1 MRLFI
6 IAVLFSCWNAVYS
19 GELKASLDVANVGW
33 RLLEDSEFF
42 GTSGRIRLNPDKTVT
57 LKMDFS
63 RGGTLVRLG
72 TDPRIMY
79 MNGAEITLRTAA
91 KTLRVDMRDSE
102 LRMFRTEIKLSG
114 DALKWQT
121 VCFLKSELKPVSKL
135 DGAVLPVEP
144 MQEMMLGI
152 TRKSLGQDKGDL
164 TIKDFAWLKDS
175 ALRPLFPLPDSLFYN
190 GGSSEFLKLKLDG
203 EGEPDFPKLAY
214 IFKDYDGKEY
224 SGGTAVYNAVKRE
237 LEIKIPE
244 KSGFYELILPAWD
257 FICGIYVKPQ
267 EQTMKENS
275 YFAIDF
281 TSSWRTQSESELRS
295 QLKIFRDAGVLW
307 FRERIAWRE
316 IEPDKGSFSFDARGG
331 RYELLR
337 RLIAEEGGNVL
348 DVFHDT
354 PVWNRQKFQIPAMP
368 VQWFGMWGF
377 YGNNPYPENLFEA
390 VQSWSGILKHWPV
403 IKALE
408 VWNEPDI
415 IFGNYLPPEY
425 QTAFTRAVA
434 VKLKSEKNPCQILG
448 GVLAFTADG
457 EANLERY
464 RAWVE
469 AGITDSPDIMSFHIY
484 KQVADL
490 EPLVKGM
497 RQIEKERAPLSWG
510 IPYWVTESG
519 MPWRNQT
526 LRAET
531 NDDRFA
537 ASEIVGKAIEFKAL
551 GVKRYFPFKVNY
563 GNEEY
568 NNFGLFDRNLTPM
581 RALVAYL
588 YSTRILGDMNYIGD
602 LRLDGLVRSRVFSD
616 GTNAVACLYRPLDRR
631 YTYRHDELY
640 PRKNL
645 PRQIPLRL
653 PEALK
658 IERISGAD
666 GRDLSFS
673 DGQLSM
679 NDGIVYLH
687 IKESDLGAF
696 LERETEA
703 MKLYKLAAS
712 WKVAV
717 SSSMDPVIAQPSSD
731 LTSISHN
738 IFGYQI
744 IQEKPVELSFICNN
758 FSDKTLKINLD
769 ADLPVGL
776 KLTWEDS
783 ASFELAPASRRN
795 IRFRLLSDAAFTTAL
810 LKIVDRNRNMS
821 PLTMRF
827 SCFARESVTV
837 FQEEGDLIALDPLS
851 NWKAAAS
858 VRADID
864 ARFSLS
870 YSKDYI
876 LLNVVVGDTLHLY
889 DCPME
894 RGWLGDSI
902 QFAMQYRANEDNPG
916 LTPYYEFGAAL
927 RQDAAAVFRYQP
939 KKSAGLRKDII
950 CEIIRDETEKA
961 TRYKLKIPASEIGR
975 KEFRR
980 GDIIAF
986 SLVVNSNDGK
996 QRSGALCWGD
1006 GVDGEKKPQN
1016 YNILYL
1022 K

>member
-1 MRLFI
+1 MRLFVF
-6 IAVLFSCWNAVYS
+6 AVFFTCWNLIYS
-19 GELKASLDVANVGW
+19 AELRYPINVADVGW

-42 GTSGRIRLNPDKTVT
+42 GTSGRIILNADKTVS
-57 LKMDFS
+57 LKADFS
-63 RGGTLVRLG
+63 RGGTIVRLG

-203 EGEPDFPKLAY
+203 EGEPDSPKLAY
-214 IFKDYDGKEY
+214 SFKDYDGKEY
-224 SGGTAVYNAVKRE
+224 SCGTAVYNAVKRE

-281 TSSWRTQSESELRS
+281 TSSWRTQTEAEMRS
-295 QLKIFRDAGVLW
+295 QIKIFRDAGILW

-316 IEPDKGSFSFDARGG
+316 IEPDKGFFAFDARGG

-337 RLIAEEGGNVL
+337 KLIAEEGGNVL

-354 PVWNRQKFQIPAMP
+354 PAWNRQNFQSPSMP

-434 VKLKSEKNPCQILG
+434 MKLRAEKNPCQILG

-457 EANLERY
+457 EGNLDRY

-497 RQIEKERAPLSWG
+497 RQIEKETAPLSYG

-519 MPWRNQT
+519 MPWRNQP
-526 LRAET
+526 LRAEA

-588 YSTRILGDMNYIGD
+588 YSARILGDMNYIGD
-602 LRLDGLVRSRVFSD
+602 LRLDGLGRSRVFSD

-653 PEALK
+653 PESLK

-687 IKESDLGAF
+687 IKESDLGNL
-696 LERETEA
+696 LERDTEA
-703 MKLYKLAAS
+703 MKLYRLAAS
-712 WKVAV
+712 WKKAEL
-717 SSSMDPVIAQPSSD
+717 SSMNPVIAQPSSD
-731 LTSISHN
+731 LTSIPHN
-738 IFGYQI
+738 IFGYQLI
-744 IQEKPVELSFICNN
+744 PEKAAEFSFVCNN
-758 FSDKTLKINLD
+758 FSDKTVKISLS
-769 ADLPVGL
+769 ADIPKGL
-776 KLTWEDS
+776 KLTWNDS
-783 ASFELAPASRRN
+783 ESFELAPASRRN
-795 IRFRLLSDAAFTTAL
+795 IRFRLLSESVFNTGL
-810 LKIVDRNRNMS
+810 LKIIDRNGNMM
-821 PLTMRF
+821 PLAMRF
-827 SCFARESVTV
+827 HSFARETLTIKQVP
-837 FQEEGDLIALDPLS
+837 GDWIKLDTAS
-851 NWKAAAS
+851 AWNAAAYE
-858 VRADID
+858 RADID
-864 ARFSLS
+864 AQFRLS
-870 YSKDYI
+870 YSNDYI
-876 LLNVVVGDTLHLY
+876 LLDVSVSDIFHSCECLR
-889 DCPME
+889 E
-894 RGWLGDSI
+894 QGWRGDSI
-902 QFAMQYRANEDNPG
+902 QFAMQCRANEDNPG

-927 RQDAAAVFRYQP
+927 RKDAAAVFRYQP